1 MKASG
6 AARTMLARVASTA
19 RERSTIAR
27 RSRLS
32 PQAAACV
39 CQRLVSTGT
48 GRQQQQQHLQPQ
60 QPSFTRSQQRRDA
73 HDDVHEAFDTPTA
86 SFASTSTGS
95 RVATGLFNQPQ
106 LTRPDLF
113 VPLARR
119 TTLRAKVIVNRLCRP
134 RTTPSTLEEAEKQ
147 FLDMVKGLDRLSDLL
162 CGVIDMAELVRNV
175 HPDSEWVEAANDAYE
190 ELIEYMNEL
199 NTHVGLYQGLNSL
212 YDMLPPSTPQKSPTL
227 FAAYAVA
234 TPFLRDFE
242 KSGIHLPD
250 EQRNKFVTL
259 SQAIVQLGR
268 RFLQNSAEQRDPILV
283 TADEV
288 AQAFGEP
295 TARRFFDGAKEGW
308 VDPNSWQ
315 GRVLARQHPSE
326 DLRRRLYLAANTAPR
341 DHVETLE
348 DLLKTRGELAR
359 LVGRDSWGDVAL
371 EDKMAKSPDNVMGF
385 LEALNSHN
393 KPLAVKNVNL
403 LVKTKRLHL
412 GSQGGGGRDFEAWDR
427 DFYSDLSNQVASNI
441 PDISPFFSVGACFAG
456 LSRLFERLYGVRFEI
471 EECEPGE
478 VWTTDVRKIKV
489 VDEDEGRIGTIY
501 CDLFAREGK
510 QAGAAHYTVRCSRR
524 IDDDDVEGDFDNGQ
538 PFAIVDGVQV
548 SRQDMKSL
556 DVEAVEWR
564 GRPGKHQEPIIVLVC
579 GFGNESGPDHG
590 PAFLQWHEVETLF
603 HEMGHAI
610 HSMIGRTD
618 YHNVSGTRCATDFV
632 ELPSILMEHFVS
644 SPSVLSLFARHPS
657 TGRTLPTS
665 ILDDVL
671 ADRQRLSALETS
683 SQIMMAALD
692 QQYHSSIVSEPKFD
706 STETLSKCHEQFHV
720 ISHAKGTT
728 WQTLFGH
735 LFGYGAT
742 YYSYLF
748 DRAIA
753 AKLFSTKFA
762 NEPLSRRSGQEVKDK
777 LLKWGGGKE
786 PWEMVGELLESQ
798 EVMNGGKR
806 AMREVGRWGIEDSP
820 RGQ

>member
-1 MKASG
+1 M
-6 AARTMLARVASTA
+6 RDV
-19 RERSTIAR
+19 
-27 RSRLS
+27 
-32 PQAAACV
+32 
-39 CQRLVSTGT
+39 
-48 GRQQQQQHLQPQ
+48 
-60 QPSFTRSQQRRDA
+60 RDA
-73 HDDVHEAFDTPTA
+73 HDDVHDAFDVPTT
-86 SFASTSTGS
+86 SFASTSARPSG
-95 RVATGLFNQPQ
+95 VTGLFAQPS
-106 LTRPDLF
+106 LTSPHSF

-134 RTTPSTLEEAEKQ
+134 RQTPTTVEDAERE
-147 FLDMVKGLDRLSDLL
+147 LLSMVKGLDRLSDVL
-162 CGVIDMAELVRNV
+162 CGVIDMAEFVRYV
-175 HPDSEWVEAANDAYE
+175 HPDPQWTQAANDAYE
-190 ELIEYMNEL
+190 ELVEYMNEL
-199 NTHVGLYQGLNSL
+199 NTHVGLYKGLKVL
-212 YDMLPPSTPQKSPTL
+212 YDMLPSSTPQKSPAL

-250 EQRNKFVTL
+250 DERNQFVTL
-259 SQAIVQLGR
+259 SQSIVQLGR
-268 RFLQNSAEQRDPILV
+268 RFLQNAAEPKDPILV
-283 TADEV
+283 TANQV
-288 AQAFGEP
+288 AEAFGEP
-295 TARRFFDGAKEGW
+295 AARRFFDGAKEGW
-308 VDPNSWQ
+308 VDPNSWE

-326 DLRRRLYLAANTAPR
+326 DLRRRLYLAANSAPR

-348 DLLKTRGELAR
+348 NLLRTRAQLAR
-359 LVGRDSWGDVAL
+359 LVGRDNWGDVAL

-385 LEALNSHN
+385 LEALNTHN
-393 KPLAVKNVNL
+393 KPLADKNIQL
-403 LVKTKRLHL
+403 LARTKRLH
-412 GSQGGGGRDFEAWDR
+412 GVASPVQAWDR
-427 DFYSDLSNQVASNI
+427 DFYSDLSNTVASNI

-456 LSRLFERLYGVRFEI
+456 LSRLFTRLYGVRFEI
-471 EECEPGE
+471 EECLPGE
-478 VWTTDVRKIKV
+478 AWAPDVRKIRV
-489 VDEDEGRIGTIY
+489 VDEDQGRIGTMY

-510 QAGAAHYTVRCSRR
+510 QSGAAHYTIRCSRR
-524 IDDDDVEGDFDNGQ
+524 IDDDDVEGDFDGQ
-538 PFAIVDGVQV
+538 PFAVIDGVQV
-548 SRQDMKSL
+548 SRHDMESL
-556 DVEAVEWR
+556 TVDPVEWR

-579 GFGNESGPDHG
+579 GFGSESGPDHG

-644 SPSVLSLFARHPS
+644 SPSVLSLFAKHPS

-665 ILDDVL
+665 ILEDVL

-692 QQYHSSIVSEPKFD
+692 QQYHSTIVNDPSFD
-706 STETLSKCHEQFHV
+706 STRTLAECHDTFHV
-720 ISHAKGTT
+720 IPYAKGTS

-753 AKLFSTKFA
+753 AKLFATRFKTD
-762 NEPLSRRSGQEVKDK
+762 PLSETQGHQVKDR

-786 PWEMVGELLESQ
+786 PWEMVGELLESD
-798 EVMNGGKR
+798 EVMAGGRR
-806 AMREVGRWGIEDSP
+806 AMREVGRWGIEDAE